1 LAERYLLWLV
11 LLALVRLVQGLLVRA
26 LLERRVPSGV

>member
-1 LAERYLLWLV
+1 LALHCRRLLV